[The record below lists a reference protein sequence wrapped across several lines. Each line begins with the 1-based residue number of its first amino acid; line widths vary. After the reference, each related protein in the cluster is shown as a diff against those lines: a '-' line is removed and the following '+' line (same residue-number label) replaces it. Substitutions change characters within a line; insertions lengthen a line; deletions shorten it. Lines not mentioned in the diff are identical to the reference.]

1 MSLEGISSDG
11 RFCVLAIDH
20 RDSLRKF
27 LSPDDLDAVSADE
40 LTDLKVDIVRE
51 LAPMATGVMLE
62 PEYSIPQVADAKA
75 LPSGVGFVA
84 ALESQGYLGELGS
97 APTTVL
103 DGWSVEAAAAGGAD
117 AAKLLLPY
125 HPDRALA
132 ADQRAVAAEVIA
144 ECRRVE
150 IPLVLEPLFYDLDD
164 PRDRRRVVVETARE
178 FAAADPHLLKLP
190 FPVDPIV
197 EPDRDVWLDA
207 CEEMNALIPMPW
219 TLLSG
224 GGDFESFFAQVKVA
238 LEAGSSG
245 LHGRPCPLGRGRQSH
260 PLRPHRNPQDPDR
273 PPSLPPPLP
282 RLQPLTPR
290 VEDTARLRGFVYLY
304 FFPI

>member
-1 MSLEGISSDG
+1 MSLEGISHNG

-62 PEYSIPQVADAKA
+62 PEYSIPQVADAGA

-84 ALESQGYLGELGS
+84 ALESQGYLGALGS

-103 DGWSVEAAAAGGAD
+103 DGWSVEAAAASGA
-117 AAKLLLPY
+117 AAVKLLLPY

-132 ADQRAVAAEVIA
+132 ADQRAVATEVIA

-164 PRDRRRVVVETARE
+164 PRDRRRVVVETARQ

-190 FPVDPIV
+190 FPVDPTV
-197 EPDRDVWLDA
+197 EPARDVWLDA
-207 CEEMNALIPMPW
+207 CEEMNELIPMPW

-224 GGDFESFFAQVKVA
+224 GGDFESFFAQVEVA
-238 LEAGSSG
+238 LQAGSSG
-245 LHGRPCPLGRGRQSH
+245 CMVGRALWGEAARATPS
-260 PLRPHRNPQDPDR
+260 DR
-273 PPSLPPPLP
+273 TAILKSLIAP
-282 RLQPLTPR
+282 RLS
-290 VEDTARLRGFVYLY
+290 RLHSLVCNR
-304 FFPI
+304 P

>member
-1 MSLEGISSDG
+1 MSLVSMSLEGISHNG

-27 LSPDDLDAVSADE
+27 LSPADLDAVSAYQ
-40 LTDLKVDIVRE
+40 LTTLKTDIVRE

-62 PEYSIPQVADAKA
+62 PEYSIPQVADAGA
-75 LPSGVGFVA
+75 LPEGVGFVA

-103 DGWSVEAAAAGGAD
+103 DGWSVEAAAASGA
-117 AAKLLLPY
+117 AATKLLLPY

-144 ECRRVE
+144 ECRRVG
-150 IPLVLEPLFYDLDD
+150 IPLVLEPLFYDLDS
-164 PRDRRRVVVETARE
+164 PSDRRRVVIETARQ

-190 FPVDPIV
+190 FPVDPTL
-197 EPDRDVWLDA
+197 EPDRSVWLYA

-224 GGDFESFFAQVKVA
+224 GGDFESFFAQVEIA
-238 LEAGSSG
+238 LEAGAAGCMVGRALWGKAARASST
-245 LHGRPCPLGRGRQSH
+245 
-260 PLRPHRNPQDPDR
+260 DR
-273 PPSLPPPLP
+273 PAILKTLISP
-282 RLQPLTPR
+282 RLT
-290 VEDTARLRGFVYLY
+290 RLHSLICDR
-304 FFPI
+304 